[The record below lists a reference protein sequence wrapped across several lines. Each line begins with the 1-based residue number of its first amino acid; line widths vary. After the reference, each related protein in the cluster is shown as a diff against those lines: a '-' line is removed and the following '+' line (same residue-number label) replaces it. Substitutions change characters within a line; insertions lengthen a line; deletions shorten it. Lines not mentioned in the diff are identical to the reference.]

1 MSKSSTRSVREK
13 VGVLGEMRNTILNY
27 FLLSGSAT
35 ELSSRVTSIQ
45 TNIIAESFKNI
56 PTTMIFLFEI

>member
-13 VGVLGEMRNTILNY
+13 VGDERDPKSDFKY
-27 FLLSGSAT
+27 SLLSGSAT

>member
-13 VGVLGEMRNTILNY
+13 VGVLGKMRNTILKY